1 MVKYLETAVTFEE
14 IPDEVTLAINISNC
28 QNHCEGCHSPWLRED
43 VGEELTPEVLNDLI
57 DKNEGIT
64 CVCFM
69 GEGNDIEGL
78 LDLALI
84 VAQRGLAAALY
95 SGRPD
100 VEAELGA
107 VFTYIK
113 EGPYIEEFGPLN
125 KETTNQRM
133 YKVHHKVN
141 GDDLELE
148 FEDITYKFWKRE

>member
-43 VGEELTPEVLNDLI
+43 IGEELTPEVLNDLI